1 VTTLV
6 LLLLATGL
14 VVLLVDGNW
23 RDGLV
28 LSLLVGF
35 LQDPIRKLTPGQPSL
50 YVGLVL
56 VAVACCGLVLWEQ
69 RRGLDLEAMLW
80 GAPQLRRW
88 LPFYVGLI
96 VLQALNGLLRFNAPV
111 LSLIGVGFYL
121 APALGLWL
129 GFQVGCDQALL
140 RRLVQFYL
148 LVSVL
153 YGISVWLSYTGFD
166 AAVLKEV
173 GPGILIHFRRGFSVQ
188 GASGLWRSSEVAA
201 WHLSAAACLAI
212 SLAFAS
218 EKPATGNGLTV
229 LALVFTLLTLLTGR
243 RKALVLVV
251 VFGLIYGL
259 LFRRYASPAWRDRF
273 FTTIFAAAGVSYAT
287 YVLFAGKLLGNQFSE
302 YLQRANSVSGDI
314 VSRFNQLGINASL
327 KAFEM
332 SGLIGF
338 GAGAASQT
346 GVLQFG
352 QGKIV
357 GDYLGYVSEGG
368 GGKII
373 TELGPVG
380 ALMLVVAIVLLIRA
394 MASYLPLLRYLPA
407 RTANLL
413 IGLLAFGLANT
424 PFFLAA
430 SGVYGDP
437 FVLLLLSLC
446 LGSFLAIPV
455 LVAQGRRHLAN
466 LELQQSAPLHS

>member
-1 VTTLV
+1 MTTLV

-148 LVSVL
+148 LVSV
-153 YGISVWLSYTGFD
+153 
-166 AAVLKEV
+166 
-173 GPGILIHFRRGFSVQ
+173 R
-188 GASGLWRSSEVAA
+188 
-201 WHLSAAACLAI
+201 
-212 SLAFAS
+212 
-218 EKPATGNGLTV
+218 
-229 LALVFTLLTLLTGR
+229 
-243 RKALVLVV
+243 
-251 VFGLIYGL
+251 
-259 LFRRYASPAWRDRF
+259 
-273 FTTIFAAAGVSYAT
+273 
-287 YVLFAGKLLGNQFSE
+287 
-302 YLQRANSVSGDI
+302 
-314 VSRFNQLGINASL
+314 
-327 KAFEM
+327 
-332 SGLIGF
+332 
-338 GAGAASQT
+338 
-346 GVLQFG
+346 
-352 QGKIV
+352 
-357 GDYLGYVSEGG
+357 
-368 GGKII
+368 
-373 TELGPVG
+373 
-380 ALMLVVAIVLLIRA
+380 
-394 MASYLPLLRYLPA
+394 
-407 RTANLL
+407 
-413 IGLLAFGLANT
+413 
-424 PFFLAA
+424 
-430 SGVYGDP
+430 
-437 FVLLLLSLC
+437 
-446 LGSFLAIPV
+446 
-455 LVAQGRRHLAN
+455 
-466 LELQQSAPLHS
+466 